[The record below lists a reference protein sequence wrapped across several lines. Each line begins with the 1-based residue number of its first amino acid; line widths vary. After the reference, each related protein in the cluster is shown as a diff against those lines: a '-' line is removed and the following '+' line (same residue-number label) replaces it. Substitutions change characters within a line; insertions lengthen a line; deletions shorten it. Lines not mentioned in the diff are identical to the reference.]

1 MGKKTVGEALIFS
14 GVEQWSARESH
25 KLEVTGSNPV
35 TATNFKLNMMIEKL
49 AELLNVAQITEDY
62 RGHPDLTISEWLTAD
77 GYDVHVM
84 TNDERNL
91 DFEYDVFYY
100 QPDFDSIIERI
111 KDLDSEAIVYV
122 SDIETYLPEYEVNEY
137 IEQHT
142 DDE

>member
-1 MGKKTVGEALIFS
+1 
-14 GVEQWSARESH
+14 
-25 KLEVTGSNPV
+25 
-35 TATNFKLNMMIEKL
+35 MIEKL
-49 AELLNVAQITEDY
+49 AELLNVAQITDEY
-62 RGHPDLTISEWLTAD
+62 RGHPDLQISEWLTAD

-142 DDE
+142 DDK

>member
-1 MGKKTVGEALIFS
+1 
-14 GVEQWSARESH
+14 
-25 KLEVTGSNPV
+25 
-35 TATNFKLNMMIEKL
+35 MIEKL
-49 AELLNVAQITEDY
+49 AELLNVAQITDEY
-62 RGHPDLTISEWLTAD
+62 RGHPDLQISEWLTAD

-122 SDIETYLPEYEVNEY
+122 SDIETYLPEYEVNGY
-137 IEQHT
+137 IEQYT
-142 DDE
+142 DEK

>member
-35 TATNFKLNMMIEKL
+35 TATNFKLNTMIEKL
-49 AELLNVAQITEDY
+49 AELLNVAQITDEY
-62 RGHPDLTISEWLTAD
+62 RGHPDLQISEWLTAD

-84 TNDERNL
+84 TSDPQNL

-111 KDLDSEAIVYV
+111 QELNDSQAIVYV
-122 SDIETYLPEYEVNEY
+122 SDIETYLPEYEVENY
-137 IEQHT
+137 IET
-142 DDE
+142 YEP

>member
-1 MGKKTVGEALIFS
+1 
-14 GVEQWSARESH
+14 
-25 KLEVTGSNPV
+25 
-35 TATNFKLNMMIEKL
+35 MMIEKL

-137 IEQHT
+137 IEQYA
-142 DDE
+142 DDK

>member
-1 MGKKTVGEALIFS
+1 
-14 GVEQWSARESH
+14 
-25 KLEVTGSNPV
+25 
-35 TATNFKLNMMIEKL
+35 MIEKL

-62 RGHPDLTISEWLTAD
+62 RGYPDLTISEWLTAD

>member
-1 MGKKTVGEALIFS
+1 
-14 GVEQWSARESH
+14 
-25 KLEVTGSNPV
+25 
-35 TATNFKLNMMIEKL
+35 MIEKL
-49 AELLNVAQITEDY
+49 AELLNVAQITDEY
-62 RGHPDLTISEWLTAD
+62 RGHPDLQISEWLTAD

-122 SDIETYLPEYEVNEY
+122 SDIETYLPEYEVENY
-137 IEQHT
+137 IET
-142 DDE
+142 YEP

>member
-1 MGKKTVGEALIFS
+1 
-14 GVEQWSARESH
+14 
-25 KLEVTGSNPV
+25 
-35 TATNFKLNMMIEKL
+35 MIEKL
-49 AELLNVAQITEDY
+49 AELLNVAQITDEY
-62 RGHPDLTISEWLTAD
+62 RGRPDLQISEWLTAD

-122 SDIETYLPEYEVNEY
+122 SDIETYLPEYEVENY
-137 IEQHT
+137 IET
-142 DDE
+142 YEP

>member
-1 MGKKTVGEALIFS
+1 
-14 GVEQWSARESH
+14 
-25 KLEVTGSNPV
+25 
-35 TATNFKLNMMIEKL
+35 MIEKL
-49 AELLNVAQITEDY
+49 AELLNVAQITDEY
-62 RGHPDLTISEWLTAD
+62 RGHPDLQISEWLTAD

-137 IEQHT
+137 IEQYA
-142 DDE
+142 DDK